1 MLARYYV
8 DIFVVAC
15 FNEVIESS
23 LFRLIFRIDLFI
35 LSVYVLPRA
44 SIEII
49 ARWVSPISP
58 SDLAAKTQLVF
69 LVSDLLFAEI
79 YLIIFWCLQP
89 LRLSRVYHLLAFSHF
104 YLSILSF
111 PLRLAAIF
119 LSGRSRLVS
128 QLLKSRFLLQSHKNT
143 TNRQMEGIEY
153 LKRLWLLI
161 LVRHPFCC
169 IVCTAL
175 QSLLHCGGVRF
186 PVKNV

>member
-1 MLARYYV
+1 MWIFLSWRVLTKWSNLRY
-8 DIFVVAC
+8 FVSYFVS
-15 FNEVIESS
+15 ISS
-23 LFRLIFRIDLFI
+23 FFLSMFYLVPRLKLLHVEFLRSLLLIWLQKRNSYFSYRI
-35 LSVYVLPRA
+35 Y
-44 SIEII
+44 
-49 ARWVSPISP
+49 
-58 SDLAAKTQLVF
+58 F
-69 LVSDLLFAEI
+69 LQSI

-89 LRLSRVYHLLAFSHF
+89 LRLSRVYHLLAFSHLCF
-104 YLSILSF
+104 SILSF